1 METLSMSPQQSAKQ
15 TNEVSTERL
24 RAGDLIEA
32 DRIFR
37 LAFGTF
43 IGLPDPAQ
51 FHAGGDYIQTRWTTD
66 PDAAFAAKVAG
77 TLVGTNFGT
86 NWGSVGFFGPLTIH
100 PDYWDRGIGKLLMEP
115 IMALFSQWRTTHTG
129 LFTFAQSQKH
139 VGLYQ
144 RFGFWPRFLTAMMSK
159 PANRAGESIGASP
172 VKLFSSLSP
181 EDRAT
186 ALKACNELTGEIYEG
201 LSVER
206 EIISIAKQ
214 QLGDTVLV
222 WEDSRLVALG
232 VCHCGAGTEAGPDVC
247 YVKFGAARP
256 GASATANFDR
266 LLSAC
271 ETLAAQQGLAKLVAG
286 VNTARIEAYE
296 QMLAMGFRTEFQ
308 GVEMHRPNEPGY
320 SRPGAFVI
328 DDWR

>member
-100 PDYWDRGIGKLLMEP
+100 PDYWDRGIGKLLMSP
-115 IMALFSQWRTTHTG
+115 IMDLFSQWGTRHAG

-144 RFGFWPRFLTAMMSK
+144 AFGFLPRFLTAIMSK
-159 PANRAGESIGASP
+159 PVRPIEELLAQ
-172 VKLFSSLSP
+172 LFS
-181 EDRAT
+181 
-186 ALKACNELTGEIYEG
+186 ELAPDERRECLQNCRDLTNEIYEG
-201 LSVER
+201 LNVER
-206 EIISIAKQ
+206 EIVAIANQK
-214 QLGDTVLV
+214 LGDTLLL
-222 WEDSRLVALG
+222 WENSKLVA
-232 VCHCGAGTEAGPDVC
+232 VAACHCGAGTEAGPGTC
-247 YVKFGAARP
+247 YVKFAAVRP
-256 GASATANFDR
+256 GSSEAANLTR
-266 LLSAC
+266 LLSAA
-271 ETLAAQQGLAKLVAG
+271 EALAASRGLTKLVAG
-286 VNTARIEAYE
+286 VNTARTEAY
-296 QMLAMGFRTEFQ
+296 QLMMALGYRTEFQ
-308 GVEMHRPNEPGY
+308 GIEMHRPNESGY
-320 SRPGAFVI
+320 SQPGLYVL

>member
-1 METLSMSPQQSAKQ
+1 MSSQQTA
-15 TNEVSTERL
+15 TEAIDVSIEHL
-24 RAGDLIEA
+24 REEDLLEA

-43 IGLPDPAQ
+43 MGHPDPAQ
-51 FHAGGDYIQTRWTTD
+51 YRAGADFIRTRWITD
-66 PDAAFAAKVAG
+66 PGAAFAARTQG
-77 TLVGTNFGT
+77 RLVGTNFAT

-159 PANRAGESIGASP
+159 AKPTGESIGASP